1 MTSENQ
7 SISISI
13 ANIDSETIF
22 DTEHVLMNYLKL
34 NSFSQSCFSSTNI
47 VLTPEIKNRLQN
59 LPQELNTYTSF
70 ASKYFTIFVSQDNA
84 IDIISPL
91 ISNFPNS
98 DLGLFL
104 SIILG
109 KHIMECAQKLDNEIE
124 KFEKYKNYLL
134 NIYHSVLQSN
144 QKQKILESICS
155 SITMLIV
162 LGINGNWTNGLEQ
175 LIEAV
180 KSTNPENNFGN
191 ILMTSLI
198 I

>member
-13 ANIDSETIF
+13 TNIDSETIF

-34 NSFSQSCFSSTNI
+34 NSFSQSCFSNTNI

-144 QKQKILESICS
+144 Q
-155 SITMLIV
+155 
-162 LGINGNWTNGLEQ
+162 
-175 LIEAV
+175 
-180 KSTNPENNFGN
+180 
-191 ILMTSLI
+191 
-198 I
+198 